1 MATTLKLYAEDYGL
15 QISRINDIW
24 YECRLLFGDSS
35 IRLGAE
41 APSYLKQH
49 LLIGLTE
56 GPKTS
61 AGKLEGREVYW
72 VLSLSENHHMLFA
85 AADNTGITLY
95 WQAKWPE
102 PVTVVATMHLSR
114 EDCLE
119 WRRQLGKL

>member
-1 MATTLKLYAEDYGL
+1 MVTPLKLCVGDYCL

-24 YECRLLFGDSS
+24 YECILSFGDSS

-41 APSYLKQH
+41 APTYLKQH
-49 LLIGLTE
+49 LSIGLTG

-72 VLSLSENHHMLFA
+72 VLSLAENHHMLFA
-85 AADNTGITLY
+85 ALDNTGVTLY

-102 PVTVVATMHLSR
+102 PVTVVAAMHLSR

-119 WRRQLGKL
+119 WRRQLEQL